1 MIIFLKIKKKTLV
14 AKNHGISKFVVWSKY
29 FTNLRADEELK
40 MGSNV
45 LSCER

>member
-29 FTNLRADEELK
+29 FTNLRADKELK
-40 MGSNV
+40 NGFKC
-45 LSCER
+45 LKL